1 MNVTIREMTL
11 DDYDQVLT
19 LWTGMEG
26 IGLNESDS
34 REAIERFLARNP
46 GLSLVAE
53 EDDSIIGAVLCGHDG
68 RRGYLHHLAVSS
80 LRRRQG
86 LGMHL
91 IRVCLDRLRVEGIGR
106 CNIFLLAENTSGRE
120 FWKVAG
126 YKARSDLL
134 VMQRGTGNAQLPDPC
149 RNC

>member
-1 MNVTIREMTL
+1 MNVTIREMTME
-11 DDYDQVLT
+11 DYDQVLT

-34 REAIERFLARNP
+34 REAIERFLSRNR

-53 EDDSIIGAVLCGHDG
+53 ENDSVIGAVLCGHDG
-68 RRGYLHHLAVSS
+68 RRGYLHHLAVSP

-86 LGMHL
+86 LGMQL
-91 IRVCLDRLRVEGIGR
+91 IRVCLDRLRKEGIGR
-106 CNIFLLAENTSGRE
+106 CNVFLLADNISGRE

-126 YKARSDLL
+126 YKARPDLL
-134 VMQRGTGNAQLPDPC
+134 VMQRGTGDAQLPDPRGHC
-149 RNC
+149 

>member
-1 MNVTIREMTL
+1 MNVTIRQMTIE
-11 DDYDQVLT
+11 DYDQVLT
-19 LWTGMEG
+19 LWTAMAG

-34 REAIERFLARNP
+34 REGIQRFLDRNP

-53 EDDSIIGAVLCGHDG
+53 ENDSIIGTILCGHDG
-68 RRGYLHHLAVSS
+68 RRGYLHHLAVSP

-86 LGMHL
+86 LGMQLVH
-91 IRVCLDRLRVEGIGR
+91 VCLDRLRSEGIPR
-106 CNIFLLAENTSGRE
+106 CNIFLLADNPSGRE

-126 YKARSDLL
+126 YKARPDLL
-134 VMQRGTGNAQLPDPC
+134 VMQRGTASAQIPDPC

>member
-1 MNVTIREMTL
+1 MNVTIRQMTME
-11 DDYDQVLT
+11 DYDQVLT
-19 LWTGMEG
+19 LWTGMPG

-34 REAIERFLARNP
+34 REAIERFLTRNR

-68 RRGYLHHLAVSS
+68 RRGYLHHLAVSPV
-80 LRRRQG
+80 RRRQG
-86 LGMHL
+86 LGMQL
-91 IRVCLDRLRVEGIGR
+91 VRVCLDRLRGEGIHK
-106 CNIFLLAENTSGRE
+106 CNVFLLTDNTHGRE

-126 YKARSDLL
+126 YKARPDLL
-134 VMQRGTGNAQLPDPC
+134 VMQRGTASAQVSEPC

>member
-1 MNVTIREMTL
+1 MNVTIRQMTM
-11 DDYDQVLT
+11 DDYDQVLV

-34 REAIERFLARNP
+34 REGTQRFLDRNR

-53 EDDSIIGAVLCGHDG
+53 EDDVIIGVVLCGHDG
-68 RRGYLHHLAVSS
+68 RRGYLHHLAVSPS
-80 LRRRQG
+80 RRRQG
-86 LGMHL
+86 LGMQL
-91 IRVCLDRLRVEGIGR
+91 VRVCLDRLRGEGIPR
-106 CNIFLLAENTSGRE
+106 CNVFLLADNPSGRE

-126 YKARSDLL
+126 YKPRTDLQ
-134 VMQRGTGNAQLPDPC
+134 VFQRGTGSAQVPDAC